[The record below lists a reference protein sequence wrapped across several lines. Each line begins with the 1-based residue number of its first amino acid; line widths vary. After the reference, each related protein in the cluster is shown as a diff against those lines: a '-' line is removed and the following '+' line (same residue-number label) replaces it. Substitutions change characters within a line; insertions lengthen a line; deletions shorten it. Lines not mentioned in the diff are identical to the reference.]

1 MTPVRVV
8 CQNTLN
14 LAFRTAKRTW
24 TARHTSNIKGRIE
37 DARATLQFAEKYMA
51 EMGKGSKGTASG
63 TVKKMGAL
71 GAVFCCLF
79 QFMHTADFRP
89 PVERRLAC

>member
-1 MTPVRVV
+1 MGKQHGWIRRLLQT
-8 CQNTLN
+8 C
-14 LAFRTAKRTW
+14 
-24 TARHTSNIKGRIE
+24 RIPYP
-37 DARATLQFAEKYMA
+37 QKSGSG
-51 EMGKGSKGTASG
+51 MGKGSKGTASG